1 MPMIYFIWY
10 RNLKEDFMNN
20 MMTIN
25 LKTQMKCTNSFK
37 IFNLTNTNGTS

>member
-1 MPMIYFIWY
+1 MPMIYFRWY

-20 MMTIN
+20 FMPIN

-37 IFNLTNTNGTS
+37 NFNLTNINRTS